1 MIEQLDNVM
10 NLNPDRRPTARYK
23 AFIPGRQFLGSGTNA
38 LDVSGNAAH
47 AAFGSSLT
55 DALGWANNGWLTTAT
70 GTNGYAAIPLGSS
83 SFDLS
88 TQSVLFHMRMLK
100 PSVVTS
106 ENVAGNAQPGTAH
119 QGFYLSLRAGVT
131 GGISKLR
138 PVFRSSGGDFSS
150 LADSTATFG
159 DRALTLSATP
169 AAGAT
174 SVTLASNFSGTTGTY
189 QMKFDNGDVRYLGFT
204 NGSTTVTGVAAGT
217 TALTGACTT
226 AVITAADST
235 YHDITLAID
244 LVSASQSV
252 KLYCDGTL
260 SDNYTA
266 SLPTGTTTADTGFAI
281 GAQIGLAG
289 ATSSAQKTAGIHL
302 LAWTGTM
309 PSNIDQIA
317 ARLAGNPFIPLAD
330 RDFW

>member
-1 MIEQLDNVM
+1 MIEQLDNLM
-10 NLNPDRRPTARYK
+10 NLNPDRRPSSRYK
-23 AFIPGRQFLGSGTNA
+23 FFIPGRRFLGSGTSA
-38 LDVSGNAAH
+38 LDVTGNAAH
-47 AAFGSSLT
+47 AVFGSSLT
-55 DALGWANNGWLTTAT
+55 DALGWANNGWLTTAS
-70 GTNGYAAIPLGSS
+70 GANGFAAVPVGSS
-83 SFDLS
+83 GVELS
-88 TQSVLFHMRMLK
+88 TQSVLFHARMLK

-106 ENVAGNAQPGTAH
+106 EAIFGNAALGSANE
-119 QGFYLSLRAGVT
+119 GFYLSLRAGVT

-138 PVFRSSGGDFSS
+138 PIFRTSGGDFSG

-189 QMKFDNGDVRYLGFT
+189 KMLFDNGDVRYLGFT
-204 NGSTTVTGVAAGT
+204 NGSTTVTGVAVGT

-226 AVITAADST
+226 AVVIAADST

-244 LVSASQSV
+244 LVSASKSV
-252 KLYCDGTL
+252 KLYIDGTL
-260 SDNYTA
+260 SDNYTT
-266 SLPTGTTTADTGFAI
+266 SLPTGTTTAASGFAI
-281 GAQIGLAG
+281 GAQIS
-289 ATSSAQKTAGIHL
+289 TSGSTSVAMKSAGIHL

-309 PSNIDQIA
+309 PTNIDQIA
-317 ARLAGNPFIPLAD
+317 ARLAANPYQWLSD

>member
-10 NLNPDRRPTARYK
+10 NLNPDRRPSARYK
-23 AFIPGRQFLGSGTNA
+23 FFIPGRQFLGSGTNA

-47 AAFGSSLT
+47 AVFGSSLT

-70 GTNGYAAIPLGSS
+70 GTNGYAAVPVGSS

-88 TQSVLFHMRMLK
+88 TQSVLFHMRVLK
-100 PSVVTS
+100 QGVVTS
-106 ENVAGNAQPGTAH
+106 ENLAGNAQTGTAH

-138 PVFRSSGGDFSS
+138 PVFRTSGGDFSG

-226 AVITAADST
+226 AVVVAADST

-260 SDNYTA
+260 SDNYTS

-281 GAQIGLAG
+281 GGQIGQSG
-289 ATSSAQKTAGIHL
+289 ATSTAMKSAGIHL
-302 LAWTGTM
+302 MAWTGTM
-309 PSNIDQIA
+309 PTNIDQIA
-317 ARLAGNPFIPLAD
+317 ARLAANPYQWLTD
-330 RDFW
+330 KDFW